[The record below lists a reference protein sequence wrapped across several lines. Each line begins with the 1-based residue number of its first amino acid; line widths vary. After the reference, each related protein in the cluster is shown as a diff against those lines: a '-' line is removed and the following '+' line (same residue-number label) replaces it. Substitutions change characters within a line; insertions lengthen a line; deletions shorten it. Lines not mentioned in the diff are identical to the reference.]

1 MLPTVHYNM
10 GGIPTNFRGQVL
22 SPTKE
27 DPHRIVPGLLA
38 AGEAA
43 CASVHG
49 ANRLGANSLLD
60 IVVFGRACANTV
72 GAALLPVCQAL
83 SARLVAGWVAGWL
96 QSKAGGGQWLG
107 LLLMSRCPLHACTA
121 QSRRPVALSL

>member
-10 GGIPTNFRGQVL
+10 GGIPTNFKGQVVR
-22 SPTKE
+22 PTKE
-27 DPHRIVPGLLA
+27 DPDKVVPGLLA

-72 GAALLPVCQAL
+72 CEFLPPVLMWMHRSCLWPGFKKELWGCLA
-83 SARLVAGWVAGWL
+83 VAVA
-96 QSKAGGGQWLG
+96 SPFDV
-107 LLLMSRCPLHACTA
+107 M
-121 QSRRPVALSL
+121 

>member
-10 GGIPTNFRGQVL
+10 GGIPTNLKGQVVK
-22 SPTKE
+22 PTAT
-27 DPHRIVPGLLA
+27 DPDAIVPGLLA

-72 GAALLPVCQAL
+72 GGAP
-83 SARLVAGWVAGWL
+83 
-96 QSKAGGGQWLG
+96 
-107 LLLMSRCPLHACTA
+107 PP
-121 QSRRPVALSL
+121 RPVHPHHHRPLLRCGVTPSGVLR

>member
-10 GGIPTNFRGQVL
+10 GGIPTNFKGQVVR
-22 SPTKE
+22 PTKE
-27 DPHRIVPGLLA
+27 DPDKVVPGLLA

-72 GAALLPVCQAL
+72 CESRLLVQTLLPGSCLWLGFRGRGV
-83 SARLVAGWVAGWL
+83 VWVP
-96 QSKAGGGQWLG
+96 GGGCGLG
-107 LLLMSRCPLHACTA
+107 
-121 QSRRPVALSL
+121 SRRELWGRWAAAVASPLDVM